1 MRSTGLQDSQLQMAQ
16 YLRNPELAPAPAGV
30 EQRRL
35 DIYKRLVFNNIES
48 FISSGFPV
56 LRSLYSVED
65 WHGLVRAFIDGHS
78 CHTPYFLEI
87 GQEFL
92 QFLLEEHQM
101 REVDP
106 VFMTELAHYEW
117 VELAL
122 DVSQEE
128 VPPVLSCEDPL
139 SAIPRLSPLAWLLSY
154 HYPVHHIGPGY
165 QLTEPEA
172 PTYLVVYRD
181 RNDRVRFMELNAVSA
196 RLVELTR
203 ENASATGEQLLRTL
217 ASETGMDKSTL
228 MDFGA
233 RQLRE
238 LLDCAVLGLED
249 GSGARQSPVAPAR

>member
-1 MRSTGLQDSQLQMAQ
+1 MSSVGLRDSQLRMAQ

-35 DIYKRLVFNNIES
+35 DIYQRLVFNNIES

-56 LRSLYSVED
+56 LRSLYGESD
-65 WHGLVRAFIDGHS
+65 WHGLIRAFIDGHS
-78 CHTPYFLEI
+78 CNTPYFLEI

-92 QFLLEEHQM
+92 QFLLEEYQR
-101 REVDP
+101 RECDP

-128 VPPVLSCEDPL
+128 VPPALSCEDPL
-139 SAIPRLSPLAWLLSY
+139 SAILRLSPLAWLLSY
-154 HYPVHHIGPGY
+154 QYPVHRIGPGF
-165 QLTEPEA
+165 QPLEPEA

-181 RNDRVRFMELNAVSA
+181 REDRVRFMELNAVSA

-203 ENASATGEQLLRTL
+203 DNSSASGEELLSTL
-217 ASETGMDKSTL
+217 AGETGMDKSAL
-228 MDFGA
+228 VDFGA
-233 RQLRE
+233 QQLRE
-238 LLDCAVLGLED
+238 LLDCAVLGLEA
-249 GSGARQSPVAPAR
+249 GHSARQSPVAPAV